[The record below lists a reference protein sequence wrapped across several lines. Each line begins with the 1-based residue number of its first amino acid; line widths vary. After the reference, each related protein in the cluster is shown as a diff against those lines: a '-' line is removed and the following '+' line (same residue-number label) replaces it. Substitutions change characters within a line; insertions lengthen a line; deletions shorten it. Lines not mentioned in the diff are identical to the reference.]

1 MTTNL
6 KLQKNSIYP
15 LNNHTT
21 FLKVRYSETDQM
33 GFVHHSNY
41 ARYLEVARL
50 EWLDGLGISYKW
62 MEQNGVMLPVYN
74 LQTTFK
80 KSALFEDTLK
90 IITSLR
96 ATPAVRITFDY
107 EVFNQDDEL
116 LTIASTELIFINT
129 KTGRPMRCPQY
140 ILDKL

>member
-50 EWLDGLGISYKW
+50 EWLDSLGISYKW

>member
-1 MTTNL
+1 MIASL
-6 KLQKNSIYP
+6 KLRKNTAYSVK
-15 LNNHTT
+15 NHIT

-41 ARYLEVARL
+41 AKYLEVSRL
-50 EWLDGLGISYKW
+50 EWLENLGISYKW
-62 MEQNGVMLPVYN
+62 MEENGVMLPVYN

-80 KSALFEDTLK
+80 KSALFDDTLK
-90 IITSLR
+90 IVTTLR
-96 ATPAVRITFDY
+96 ATPTVRITFDY
-107 EVFNQDDEL
+107 EVFNQDDDL

-129 KTGRPMRCPQY
+129 ETGRPMRCPQY